1 MAMKQKE
8 LKEIKDKQPSPGPA
22 AGRTE
27 EEAIVEAFFQD
38 TKGRA
43 VIDEDLCWVT
53 FNHTY
58 KEEFKIFFGIEPRLG
73 ISLRELKPTNQKA
86 FDLIIEDVLQALKG
100 KLKVKRSIRQI
111 PSPVT
116 INIYFQPIRL
126 PNKKKAVMITGVKQ
140 EKEEALWGSV
150 NKLQDFTDLAE
161 LIPHMVWVT
170 DAIGSINYINIY
182 WTQYTGLS
190 TNGLLTQ
197 KYSKA
202 VHDEDRPLVLEA
214 WKEAVEKDI
223 PFEKELRIRNKEGIY
238 RWFLSRATSI
248 KDGQGHILRWVGV
261 TLDIHDY
268 KQLQESI
275 EQQQLFLAA
284 LADIVPAFILFLD
297 QDGLIRFGNKSH
309 QRLGFQVEELIGQPF
324 HTAYHLKDPAYASLL
339 NEAIEKAL
347 EGSEEKVA
355 GRIYDIHGKAI
366 EVETILYPYKQD
378 LVGPQGVTLVSFDV
392 THHTTLQQNLKD
404 QKKALE
410 EVNQD
415 FDTLFHQMAHDLY
428 SPLSAVEGLIQ
439 LLIQESAEKEENRT
453 LLLHISSSLKKFR
466 KAVSNITSL
475 VGMSVSEREKN
486 EAVFLPDLMSS
497 LLWDMQETITLTN
510 TTVNTVYEVNHFSLS
525 DRNLR
530 SILYNTISNAIKY
543 RKKEVPPLINVR
555 FFENEQYAYCL
566 EVKDNGI
573 GINAGD
579 LHRVTQAYEKLNP
592 NSEGLGLGM
601 YVVNRIVNRYEGTIH
616 LESTVGEG
624 TCIQVFLCPRQNV

>member
-1 MAMKQKE
+1 MAMGQ
-8 LKEIKDKQPSPGPA
+8 KEIKDRELPPRPVA
-22 AGRTE
+22 NRTE
-27 EEAIVEAFFQD
+27 EEAIMEAFFQD

-43 VIDEDLCWVT
+43 IIDEDLCWVT
-53 FNHTY
+53 FNQAY
-58 KEEFKIFFGIEPRLG
+58 KEEFKISFGVEPCPG
-73 ISLRELKPTNQKA
+73 TSLRELKPANEKA
-86 FDLIIEDVLQALKG
+86 LGPVIEDVLKALEG
-100 KLKVKRSIRQI
+100 KLKVKRSVRQT
-111 PSPVT
+111 PSFVAV
-116 INIYFQPIRL
+116 NVYFQPIRL
-126 PNKKKAVMITGVKQ
+126 PNKKKALNVTWVK
-140 EKEEALWGSV
+140 KKKAEALWGTVS
-150 NKLQDFTDLAE
+150 NLQDFTDLAE

-170 DAIGSINYINIY
+170 DAGGDLSYINNY
-182 WTQYTGLS
+182 WAHYTGES
-190 TNGLLTQ
+190 TQGLLTQ
-197 KYSKA
+197 KYSQAIHK
-202 VHDEDRPLVLEA
+202 EDRPLVWAA
-214 WKEAVEKDI
+214 WKEAVEKDL
-223 PFEKELRIRNKEGIY
+223 PLETELRIRSKEGIY

-248 KDGQGHILRWVGV
+248 KDNQGHILRWVGV

-275 EQQQLFLAA
+275 EQQQVFLAA

-309 QRLGFQVEELIGQPF
+309 QRLGFQVDELIGQPF

-347 EGSEEKVA
+347 EGSEEKVV

-378 LVGPQGVTLVSFDV
+378 LIGPKGVTLVSFDV
-392 THHTTLQQNLKD
+392 THHATLQQSLKD
-404 QKKALE
+404 QKKVLE

-428 SPLSAVEGLIQ
+428 GPLSAVEGLIQ
-439 LLIQESAEKEENRT
+439 LLIQESAEEKENRT
-453 LLLHISSSLKKFR
+453 LLLHIGSSLKKFR

-497 LLWDMQETITLTN
+497 LLWDMQETTTLTN
-510 TTVNTVYEVNHFSLS
+510 TTVHTVYEINYFSLS

-543 RKKEVPPLINVR
+543 RKKTIPPLVNVR

-573 GINAGD
+573 GMNTGD

-601 YVVNRIVNRYEGTIH
+601 YVVNRIVNRYEGSIH
-616 LESTVGEG
+616 LESTVDEG
-624 TCIQVFLCPRQNV
+624 SCIQIFLCPRQNP